1 MTSCRWS
8 HTPGSSQHRPGLSLC
23 PEGAV
28 PTPPLPKSVVI
39 SPPSHTQQDELTF
52 GAKTSV
58 EVYYLDAFGTGQA
71 SALNIC
77 VGRAC
82 WEELRRD
89 SFPGPESH
97 SLDGLQTGT
106 PRPRG
111 VKGLLYASKSEAFL
125 VAKSEDWN
133 SEFILGK
140 TLFCLLDQRP
150 HLLGCRRASPFPGS
164 RSLDVSSRNDSI
176 SFALA
181 FRKASRAADSSDL
194 SSTSC
199 PRARP
204 AFRDGESFPQ
214 APDSG
219 SWPLYRQTTVSK
231 KES

>member
-1 MTSCRWS
+1 MPVVTHSGLLPAPPRAQRLPRGSCP
-8 HTPGSSQHRPGLSLC
+8 H
-23 PEGAV
+23 
-28 PTPPLPKSVVI
+28 PTPAQVCVL

-58 EVYYLDAFGTGQA
+58 EVYYLDAFGTGRA

-150 HLLGCRRASPFPGS
+150 HLLGRRRASPFPGS
-164 RSLDVSSRNDSI
+164 RSLDVPSRNALI

-194 SSTSC
+194 SSTSR

-204 AFRDGESFPQ
+204 RLQTRRKFSPGPRFGFLVTISPDHREQES
-214 APDSG
+214 
-219 SWPLYRQTTVSK
+219 
-231 KES
+231 

>member
-1 MTSCRWS
+1 MPVVTHAGGLLPVPPGAQRLPRGSCP
-8 HTPGSSQHRPGLSLC
+8 H
-23 PEGAV
+23 
-28 PTPPLPKSVVI
+28 PTPAQVCVL

-106 PRPRG
+106 PRPGG
-111 VKGLLYASKSEAFL
+111 VKGLPSASKSEVFL

-150 HLLGCRRASPFPGS
+150 HLLGRRRASHFPGS
-164 RSLDVSSRNDSI
+164 RSLDVPSRNDSI

-204 AFRDGESFPQ
+204 AFRDGESFSPGPRFGFL
-214 APDSG
+214 ATRSPDH
-219 SWPLYRQTTVSK
+219 REQ
-231 KES
+231 ES